1 MPNWKKV
8 IVSGSDASLNS
19 LNVTVGVTGSLL
31 GSASYALT
39 ASYVPGTFNASASFS
54 NSATWTFTH
63 NLGSQYVVVQ
73 TYDASFRQTIPQE
86 ITLTDANTATITFP
100 TNETGYAIASKGGV
114 GLSAT
119 TASYA
124 LTASYVT
131 LAQTASYVTTAQTAS
146 YVLNAISAS
155 YASTAS
161 FYGGS
166 VTSASFASTA
176 SYVNSLANQ
185 TLVIGSVHEIITLAE
200 STTSPSLSFDFNAG
214 SVFYLRN
221 QTSSTTYNVLNVPTT
236 SQRALALTFVLDQG
250 VTAYSASAYQF
261 NGSAVTVKWLN
272 GTTAPTGSASKVDV
286 VGLTAFRSGS
296 TWNVL
301 GSLSTFA

>member
-54 NSATWTFTH
+54 NSSTWTFTH

-124 LTASYVT
+124 L
-131 LAQTASYVTTAQTAS
+131 TASYVTTAQTAS

>member
-19 LNVTVGVTGSLL
+19 LNVTAGVTGSLL

-39 ASYVPGTFNASASFS
+39 ASYVQGTFNASASFS
-54 NSATWTFTH
+54 NSSTWTFTH

-73 TYDASFRQTIPQE
+73 AYDGSFRQIIPQE

-100 TNETGYAIASKGGV
+100 TSETGYAIASKGGV
-114 GLSAT
+114 GTTAV
-119 TASYA
+119 TASYS
-124 LTASYVT
+124 LTAVS
-131 LAQTASYVTTAQTAS
+131 S
-146 YVLNAISAS
+146 S

-161 FYGGS
+161 YYGGS
-166 VTSASFASTA
+166 VTSASYATSASFASTASYYGGSVTSSSFASTA

-185 TLVIGSVHEIITLAE
+185 TLTVGSVHEIIALAE
-200 STTSPSLSFDFNAG
+200 STTSPSLSFDFNAS

-221 QTSSTTYNVLNVPTT
+221 QTGTTTYNVLNVPTT

-250 VTAYSASAYQF
+250 ATAYSASAYQF
-261 NGSAVTVKWLN
+261 DGSAVTVKWLN

-286 VGLTAFRSGS
+286 IGLTAFRSGS

>member
-54 NSATWTFTH
+54 NSSTWTFTH

-131 LAQTASYVTTAQTAS
+131 LAQTAS

>member
-54 NSATWTFTH
+54 NSSTWTFTH

-73 TYDASFRQTIPQE
+73 TYDTSFRQTIPQE

-124 LTASYVT
+124 LT
-131 LAQTASYVTTAQTAS
+131 
-146 YVLNAISAS
+146 AS

-221 QTSSTTYNVLNVPTT
+221 QTVSTTYNILNVPTT